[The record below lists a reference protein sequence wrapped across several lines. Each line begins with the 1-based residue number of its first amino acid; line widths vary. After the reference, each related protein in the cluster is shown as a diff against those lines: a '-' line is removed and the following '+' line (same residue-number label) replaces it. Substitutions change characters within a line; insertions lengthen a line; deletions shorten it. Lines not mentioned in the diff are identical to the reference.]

1 MSLHSDRVMGN
12 SLRTNGSS
20 VSVVIPAYRA
30 AAFLGD
36 AIASVR
42 AQTVQP
48 GEVIVVDDCSPDDTV
63 AVARTLDVTL
73 VESATNGGSARA
85 RNIGIAR
92 ACGSIVAFLD
102 ADDQW
107 HPMHLELSLRALDES
122 GASLCSSRTT
132 TGEEFP
138 SIADTRG
145 RQHFAERALLAHML
159 GPNPVAQTTCVVHR
173 DPLQRVG
180 GYQDGERHAE
190 DYQLWLRLATQ
201 GSFALLDAV
210 TCRYRLHAGQTSRAS
225 VSMFEKAWE
234 HRLRAC
240 REWKAQFGDRFPN
253 LDQEFHAALDQ
264 ALSVDLTA
272 VWYDIDRPARDYFE
286 GLAARTPELRPI
298 WDRQLATREAWPIAR
313 LRKAARELLRPDAT

>member
-1 MSLHSDRVMGN
+1 
-12 SLRTNGSS
+12 
-20 VSVVIPAYRA
+20 
-30 AAFLGD
+30 
-36 AIASVR
+36 
-42 AQTVQP
+42 
-48 GEVIVVDDCSPDDTV
+48 
-63 AVARTLDVTL
+63 
-73 VESATNGGSARA
+73 
-85 RNIGIAR
+85 
-92 ACGSIVAFLD
+92 
-102 ADDQW
+102 
-107 HPMHLELSLRALDES
+107 MHLELSLRALDES
-122 GASLCSSRTT
+122 GAILCSSRTT

-145 RQHFAERALLAHML
+145 HQHFAERALLAHML